1 MKRLLRNLV
10 LPVLL
15 GAFAARAM
23 AADALQNVEKQP
35 INITAISMF
44 LVFVVTTLGIT
55 YWAASRPNR
64 WMISTTPAVA
74 SPGFRMAW
82 RWRVTTC
89 RLRRCWASPA

>member
-44 LVFVVTTLGIT
+44 LVFRRDDPGHHLLGRFQDQID
-55 YWAASRPNR
+55 
-64 WMISTTPAVA
+64 
-74 SPGFRMAW
+74 G
-82 RWRVTTC
+82 
-89 RLRRCWASPA
+89 